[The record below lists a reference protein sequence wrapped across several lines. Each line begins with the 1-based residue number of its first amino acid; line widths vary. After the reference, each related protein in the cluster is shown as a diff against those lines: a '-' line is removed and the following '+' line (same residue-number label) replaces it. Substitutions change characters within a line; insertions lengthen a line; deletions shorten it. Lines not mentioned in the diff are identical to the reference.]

1 MRDKYEPL
9 RAFLS
14 ALPHATEECALSFS
28 DIEEMIGQDLPP
40 SAFLHRP
47 WWANQTSLGNRPQAM
62 AWRSSGFDVDT
73 VHQGED
79 GWVRFKRSIA
89 VSAPP
94 AKEPEQKWAKSPN
107 HSVRAEQFSIER
119 QTVAYDPR
127 AIALVSC
134 VATKRAGKCAAR
146 DLYVS
151 TWFKKVRHHVESAGL
166 DWYILSAKYGLL
178 HPDQQIEPYELTLN
192 NMSVRDRH
200 NWAGRILDQIN
211 EQLPGSERFVLFAGL
226 RYREFLQP
234 QLEAQGAVVSVPM
247 KGLTQGRQLSWL
259 VSHQAHVQA

>member
-14 ALPHATEECALSFS
+14 ALPDASQECALSFS
-28 DIEEMIGQDLPP
+28 DIVTMIGQDLPS
-40 SAFLHRP
+40 SALLHRP
-47 WWANQTSLGNRPQAM
+47 WWANQTSLDNRPQAK
-62 AWRSSGFDVDT
+62 AWRNAGFVVDA
-73 VHQGED
+73 VQQGEG

-89 VSAPP
+89 VSTPP
-94 AKEPEQKWAKSPN
+94 AKVAKQKQAKFPT
-107 HSVRAEQFSIER
+107 HSARTEHFAVER
-119 QTVAYDPR
+119 HTVAYDPK

-151 TWFKKVRHHVESAGL
+151 VWFKKVRHHVESAGL

-178 HPDQQIEPYELTLN
+178 HPDQLIEPYELTLN
-192 NMSVRDRH
+192 NMNVRGRQ
-200 NWAGRILDQIN
+200 NWARRALEQIYG
-211 EQLPGSERFVLFAGL
+211 QLPGRERFVLFAGL

-234 QLEAQGAVVSVPM
+234 LLEAQGAEVGVPM
-247 KGLTQGRQLSWL
+247 AGLTQGRQLSWL
-259 VSHQAHVQA
+259 DSHQAHVQT